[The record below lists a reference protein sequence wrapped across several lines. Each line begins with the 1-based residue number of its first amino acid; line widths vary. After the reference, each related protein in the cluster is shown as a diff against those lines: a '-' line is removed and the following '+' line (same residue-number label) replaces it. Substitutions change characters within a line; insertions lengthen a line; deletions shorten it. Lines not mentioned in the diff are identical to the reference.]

1 VRTQTPRAT
10 EASTFERDYPG
21 TTQQH
26 RDQRAHVINSLTLA
40 ALPTAAKLSRTQVSV
55 TLRWWGLGHLV
66 DEAQLVTSELVTN
79 AVEAT
84 GIVTHNPAWGER
96 QDLATIRLRLTHLE
110 TRIVIEVWDRDLT
123 PPAVK
128 DLSADAEDG
137 RGLAIV
143 GALSRQWGYFHP
155 IEGGKVVWAELPIPP
170 PPMTAAGLPARTPPT
185 TSQRVPAVKPEH
197 DPALLKRVRRGL
209 REI

>member
-1 VRTQTPRAT
+1 MRTQTPRAP
-10 EASTFERDYPG
+10 EAITFERDYPG

-26 RDQRAHVINSLTLA
+26 WDQRAHVINSLTLA
-40 ALPTAAKLSRTQVSV
+40 ALPAAVKLSRTQVSV

-66 DEAQLVTSELVTN
+66 EDAQLVTSELVTN

-84 GIVTHNPAWGER
+84 GILTPNPSWTER
-96 QDLATIRLRLTHLE
+96 QDLATIRLRVTHLE
-110 TRIVIEVWDRDLT
+110 TRIVIEVWDGDLT

-143 GALSRQWGYFHP
+143 AALSRQWGYFHP
-155 IEGGKVVWAELPIPP
+155 VEGGKVVWAELLIPLP
-170 PPMTAAGLPARTPPT
+170 PVTAAGLPARTPPA

-197 DPALLKRVRRGL
+197 DPALLERIWRGL

>member
-1 VRTQTPRAT
+1 MRTPTPRAP
-10 EASTFERDYPG
+10 EASTFKRDYPG

-40 ALPTAAKLSRTQVSV
+40 ALPTAVKLSRTQVSV

-66 DEAQLVTSELVTN
+66 EDAQLVASELVTN

-84 GIVTHNPAWGER
+84 GIVTPDPAWTER
-96 QDLATIRLRLTHLE
+96 QDLATIRLRITHLE
-110 TRIVIEVWDRDLT
+110 TRIVIEVWDRNLT
-123 PPAVK
+123 PPVAK

-137 RGLAIV
+137 RGLTIV
-143 GALSRQWGYFHP
+143 AALSQQWGYFHS
-155 IEGGKVVWAELPIPP
+155 IEGGKVVWAELLIPP
-170 PPMTAAGLPARTPPT
+170 PPMTAAGLPARTPPA

-197 DPALLKRVRRGL
+197 DPALLKRIRRGL

>member
-1 VRTQTPRAT
+1 M
-10 EASTFERDYPG
+10 
-21 TTQQH
+21 
-26 RDQRAHVINSLTLA
+26 
-40 ALPTAAKLSRTQVSV
+40 SV

-66 DEAQLVTSELVTN
+66 EDAQLVTSELVTN

-84 GIVTHNPAWGER
+84 GILTHNPAWTER
-96 QDLATIRLRLTHLE
+96 QDLATIRLRVTHLE

-143 GALSRQWGYFHP
+143 EAISKQWGYFYP
-155 IEGGKVVWAELPIPP
+155 IDGGKVVWAEL
-170 PPMTAAGLPARTPPT
+170 LTPHP
-185 TSQRVPAVKPEH
+185 R
-197 DPALLKRVRRGL
+197 
-209 REI
+209 